1 MIGIIDVGGGMR
13 GIYTSGLFDYLMDKG
28 ISFKY
33 YLGVSS
39 GSANLITYAAGQ
51 RGRTYKFYTEY
62 AFEKNY
68 MGVGAYFKSG
78 MLMDLNHIFSTLSN
92 SDGKSPLDYN
102 AIMNSDFEFTAVS
115 THIKTLTPKY
125 FTKKDIKPDDF
136 SILKAAAAMPIA
148 CRNPVKVNG
157 ELYFDGGLS
166 DPIPYQKAFD
176 DGCDKVIVCIT
187 KPSDERKTIL
197 PWYIVKPLLIKY
209 PKVADSVL
217 DLHTKYNAG
226 VEGALK
232 LQEEGKVLVV
242 APEEC
247 FGINTVT
254 RDLDGLNKLYE
265 LGYRDG
271 RKIEEFLIANKQYV

>member
-13 GIYTSGLFDYLMDKG
+13 GIYTSGLFDYLLDKG

-39 GSANLITYAAGQ
+39 GSANLIAYAAGQ
-51 RGRTYKFYTEY
+51 RGRTYRFYTED
-62 AFEKNY
+62 AFDKKF
-68 MGVGAYFKSG
+68 MGIGAYFRTG
-78 MLMDLNHIFSTLSN
+78 M
-92 SDGKSPLDYN
+92 
-102 AIMNSDFEFTAVS
+102 IMNLDKIFENPLSGDNAPDFNEFVNADFRFTAVS
-115 THIKTLTPKY
+115 THMKSLEPAY
-125 FTKKDIKPDDF
+125 FTKEDLKHNDF
-136 SILKAAAAMPIA
+136 SALKAAAAMPVA
-148 CRNPVKVNG
+148 CIRPVKFNG

-187 KPSDERKTIL
+187 KPEHERKTIL

-209 PKVADSVL
+209 PHVADSVL
-217 DLHTKYNAG
+217 DLHTKYNEG
-226 VEGALK
+226 VDGALR

-247 FGINTVT
+247 FGINTIT
-254 RDLDGLNKLYE
+254 RELDGLNKLYQ
-265 LGYRDG
+265 LGYKDG
-271 RKIEEFLIANKQYV
+271 RKIEEFLIKNEQYV

>member
-39 GSANLITYAAGQ
+39 GSANLIAYAAGQ
-51 RGRTYKFYTEY
+51 RGRTYKFYTED
-62 AFEKNY
+62 AFDKSF
-68 MGVGAYFKSG
+68 MGLGAYFRHG
-78 MLMDLNHIFSTLSN
+78 M
-92 SDGKSPLDYN
+92 
-102 AIMNSDFEFTAVS
+102 IMNLDRIFENPLAGTSPAVNFNDFAAADFSFTAVS
-115 THIKTLTPKY
+115 THMKTLNPKY
-125 FTKKDIKPDDF
+125 FTKSDF
-136 SILKAAAAMPIA
+136 SPNDFSALKAAAAMPVA
-148 CRNPVKVNG
+148 CRNPVKFKG

-187 KPSDERKTIL
+187 KPEHERKTIL

-209 PKVADSVL
+209 PNVADSVL

-247 FGINTVT
+247 FGINTIT
-254 RDLDGLNKLYE
+254 RELDGLNRLYQ
-265 LGYRDG
+265 LGYKDG
-271 RKIEEFLIANKQYV
+271 RKIEEFLIKNEQYI

>member
-39 GSANLITYAAGQ
+39 GSANLIAYAANQ
-51 RGRTYKFYTEY
+51 RGRTYKFYTHD
-62 AFEKNY
+62 AFDKSF
-68 MGVGAYFKSG
+68 MGLGAYFKTG
-78 MLMDLNHIFSTLSN
+78 M
-92 SDGKSPLDYN
+92 
-102 AIMNSDFEFTAVS
+102 IMNLDRIFDNPLEGDDAPDFDEFVNADFRFTAVS
-115 THIKTLTPKY
+115 THMKTLTPKY
-125 FTKKDIKPDDF
+125 FTKSDLKPDNF
-136 SILKAAAAMPIA
+136 SALKAAAAMPVA
-148 CRNPVKVNG
+148 CRNPVKFNG

-187 KPSDERKTIL
+187 KPEHERKAIL

-209 PKVADSVL
+209 PHVADSVL

-242 APEEC
+242 APKEC
-247 FGINTVT
+247 FNINTIT
-254 RDLDGLNKLYE
+254 RDLDGLNKLYQ
-265 LGYRDG
+265 LGYEDG
-271 RKIEEFLIANKQYV
+271 QKIEKFLIENEQYV

>member
-39 GSANLITYAAGQ
+39 GSANLIAYAAGQ
-51 RGRTYKFYTEY
+51 RGRTYRFYTED
-62 AFEKNY
+62 AFDKKF
-68 MGVGAYFKSG
+68 MGIGAYFRTG
-78 MLMDLNHIFSTLSN
+78 M
-92 SDGKSPLDYN
+92 
-102 AIMNSDFEFTAVS
+102 IMNLDKIFENPLSGDNVPDFNEFVNADFRFTAVS
-115 THIKTLTPKY
+115 THMKSLEPAY
-125 FTKKDIKPDDF
+125 FTKEDLKHNNF
-136 SILKAAAAMPIA
+136 SALKAAAAMPVA
-148 CRNPVKVNG
+148 CRRPVKFNG

-187 KPSDERKTIL
+187 KPEHERKDIL

-209 PKVADSVL
+209 PHVADSVL
-217 DLHTKYNAG
+217 DLHTKYNEG
-226 VEGALK
+226 VDGALR
-232 LQEEGKVLVV
+232 LREEGKVLVV

-247 FGINTVT
+247 FGINTIT
-254 RDLDGLNKLYE
+254 RELDGLNKLYQ
-265 LGYRDG
+265 LGYKDG
-271 RKIEEFLIANKQYV
+271 RKIEEFLIANEQYI

>member
-39 GSANLITYAAGQ
+39 GSANLIAYAAGQ
-51 RGRTYKFYTEY
+51 RGRTYKFYTED
-62 AFEKNY
+62 AFDKKF
-68 MGVGAYFKSG
+68 MGLRAYFRTG
-78 MLMDLNHIFSTLSN
+78 M
-92 SDGKSPLDYN
+92 
-102 AIMNSDFEFTAVS
+102 IMNLDKIFENPLADTSPSVDFLDFMTADFSFTAVS
-115 THIKTLTPKY
+115 THMKTLEPRY
-125 FTKKDIKPDDF
+125 FTKHDFTPKDF
-136 SILKAAAAMPIA
+136 TALKAAAAMPVA
-148 CRNPVKVNG
+148 CRKPVQFRG

-187 KPSDERKTIL
+187 KPEHERKTIL
-197 PWYIVKPLLIKY
+197 PWYIVKPLLVGY

-232 LQEEGKVLVV
+232 LQEEGKALVV

-247 FGINTVT
+247 FGINTIT
-254 RDLDGLNKLYE
+254 RDLEGLNKLYQ

-271 RKIEEFLIANKQYV
+271 RKIEEFLITNEQYV